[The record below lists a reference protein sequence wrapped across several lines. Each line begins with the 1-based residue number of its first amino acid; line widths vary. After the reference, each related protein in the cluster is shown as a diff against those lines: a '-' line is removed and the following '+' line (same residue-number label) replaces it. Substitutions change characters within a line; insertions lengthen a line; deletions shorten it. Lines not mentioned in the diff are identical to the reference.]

1 MYLNDDGR
9 STRCYN
15 APAMSINSRSVIKEA
30 WRFTLQNKRLV
41 FWYGLIPSIFS
52 ILGGIAIWGY
62 QFFALKRSPLWEDA
76 ETSFLYELLRR
87 IFDLADRYSDM
98 LAPGIVGVI
107 IFAIGYFLL
116 PTLLQGGLIQ
126 LIARIR
132 NGQEVKLID
141 GLGYGFLVFLPL
153 IEYNALTG
161 TLSWSGMFV
170 EATFVLRNFGTEVF
184 RLIVPV
190 FIVATVVGFVMA
202 FLFTYTQFYLVI
214 DRKGVFAA
222 IGNSV
227 RLVVL
232 HWQQTL
238 LMLILMLLIGVRIVV
253 NVLFVLAVPIVIVAL
268 AEYFFSLAMVKVAI
282 VVGSALGLVA
292 LYFSAWFSG
301 ILEVFS
307 NAVWTFTFLE
317 LTSEKEL
324 PKRELEGA
332 RIIEGHQPEE
342 PRETSADDDP
352 GPHRGLV

>member
-1 MYLNDDGR
+1 MYPNDDGR

-15 APAMSINSRSVIKEA
+15 APVMSINARSVIKEA
-30 WRFTLQNKRLV
+30 WRFTLQHKRLV

-62 QFFALKRSPLWEDA
+62 QFFALKRSPLWENA
-76 ETSFLYELLRR
+76 ETSFLYELLQK
-87 IFDLADRYSDM
+87 IFTFAESYSEM
-98 LAPGIVGVI
+98 LVPGIVGIVF
-107 IFAIGYFLL
+107 FAIAYFLL

-132 NGQEVKLID
+132 NGHQVKLLD
-141 GLGYGFLVFLPL
+141 GIGYGFLVFLPL

-161 TLSWSGMFV
+161 TLSWSGMFI
-170 EATFVLRNFGTEVF
+170 EAMFVLRNFGTEAF
-184 RLIVPV
+184 RLILPI
-190 FIVATVVGFVMA
+190 FIVTTVIGFIMA
-202 FLFTYTQFYLVI
+202 FLFTYTQFYIVI
-214 DRKGVFAA
+214 DKKGVFAA

-253 NVLFVLAVPIVIVAL
+253 NVLFILAVPIVIVAL

-282 VVGSALGLVA
+282 AVGAGLGLVA

-307 NAVWTFTFLE
+307 NAVWTFTFLD
-317 LTSEKEL
+317 LTSEKAL
-324 PKRELEGA
+324 PKKDLEGA
-332 RIIEGHQPEE
+332 RMVEEQEAPQEE
-342 PRETSADDDP
+342 PQVDRESGPHP
-352 GPHRGLV
+352 GPS